1 MRLKAEIRRITAV
14 LLCAVMFFS
23 AFCVPSYAAKSGAG
37 EEKNYTADCPYIKVL
52 GLMSTDIYVDKDDPS
67 SDTVWPPQVGLVV
80 KDVLKLLPSLAAL
93 AVTKNYSRFGE
104 KLYAAVYDIF
114 APLYMYGTGEV
125 QDNSGSIFKYPA
137 REEIK
142 KDSYLIFEY
151 DWRLD
156 PVELA
161 AQLND
166 FINYVLDCSGSDEV
180 VLECHSYGG
189 VVTYTYLNNYGTEK
203 VRSVAFNAA
212 AVYGTTFVGEICAGH
227 IVLND
232 EGAVEYLKS
241 VWAYSDAEKLLNG
254 LIGTLYKTGV
264 LGWLCDKVNDIAAGL
279 GKDAM
284 ANCLLPMFGSWPSIW
299 SMVSDECY
307 DEAYNHIFNEICP
320 EYKLDYSALQKKVD
334 NYTDTIRVNRQ
345 SILENIK
352 ENCNLYVLARYGFC
366 TVFIVEEWKTQ
377 SDMAVDLKY
386 SSFGA
391 TAALYGETLGKSGK
405 LISPKG
411 DIDASTCL
419 FPEQTWFLN
428 NATHIP
434 TFRCMHDWFAR
445 LLYFNGQAT
454 VETFEDSPQFL
465 FYDEN
470 AGEFI
475 SDSK

>member
-1 MRLKAEIRRITAV
+1 MRFKTKIRKITAV
-14 LLCAVMFFS
+14 LLCAALLFTAIS
-23 AFCVPSYAAKSGAG
+23 VPSYAAQ
-37 EEKNYTADCPYIKVL
+37 EKKYTADCPYIKVL
-52 GLMSTDIYVDKDDPS
+52 GLMSTDIHVDKDDPA
-67 SDTVWPPQVGLVV
+67 SDTVWPPQAGLVI
-80 KDVLKLLPSLAAL
+80 KDVLKLLPSLFSL

-104 KLYAAVYDIF
+104 KLYAGVYDIF

-125 QDNSGSIFKYPA
+125 QDNSGTVFKYP
-137 REEIK
+137 EPGKIK

-161 AQLND
+161 SQLND
-166 FINYVLDCSGSDEV
+166 FINYVLECSGSKEV

-189 VVTYTYLNNYGTEK
+189 VVTYTYLNNYGTQK

-212 AVYGTTFVGEICAGH
+212 AVYGTTFVGEICKGN

-254 LIGTLYKTGV
+254 LTGVLYKTGV
-264 LGWLCDKVNDIAAGL
+264 LRWLCNSVNNIAKGL
-279 GKDAM
+279 GSDAM

-307 DEAYNHIFNEICP
+307 EDAYNHIFNEICP
-320 EYKLDYSALQKKVD
+320 AYKLDYSALQKKVD
-334 NYTDTIRVNRQ
+334 NYTNTIRVNRQ
-345 SILENIK
+345 SILENIN

-366 TVFIVEEWKTQ
+366 TVFIVEDWKIQ
-377 SDMAVDLKY
+377 GDMAVDLRY

-391 TAALYGETLGKSGK
+391 DAAPYGGTLGRSGK
-405 LISPKG
+405 HISPRG

-445 LLYFNGQAT
+445 LLYFDGQAT
-454 VETFEDSPQFL
+454 VGTFGDSPQFL
-465 FYDEN
+465 IYDEN
-470 AGEFI
+470 AVVFAA
-475 SDSK
+475 DK

>member
-1 MRLKAEIRRITAV
+1 MNGKSIIKRLTAV
-14 LLCAVMFFS
+14 LLCAVMLFS
-23 AFCVPSYAAKSGAG
+23 TLCAPAYAANGAAE

-52 GLMSTDIYVDKDDPS
+52 GLMSTDIYVDKSDPS
-67 SDTVWPPQVGLVV
+67 SGTVWPPQTGIVI
-80 KDVLKLLPSLAAL
+80 KDVLKLLPSLFELAL
-93 AVTKNYSRFGE
+93 TKNYSRFGE

-114 APLYMYGTGEV
+114 SPLYMYGTGEV
-125 QDNSGSIFKYPA
+125 QNKSGTIFTYP
-137 REEIK
+137 EPEKIK

-166 FINYVLDCSGSDEV
+166 FINYVLECSGSEEV

-212 AVYGTTFVGEICAGH
+212 AVYGTAFVGEICKGKV
-227 IVLND
+227 VLND

-241 VWAYSDAEKLLNG
+241 VWAYSDAEKFLNG
-254 LIGTLYKTGV
+254 LTGVLYKTGV
-264 LGWLCDKVNDIAAGL
+264 LGWLCDKVNNIARGL

-284 ANCLLPMFGSWPSIW
+284 ANCILPMFGSWPSIW

-307 DEAYNHIFNEICP
+307 DDAYNHIFNEICP
-320 EYKLDYSALQKKVD
+320 EYNLDYSALQKKVD
-334 NYTDTIRVNRQ
+334 NYTNTIRVNRQ
-345 SILENIK
+345 SILKNIN

-366 TVFIVEEWKTQ
+366 TVFIVENWKIQ
-377 SDMAVDLKY
+377 GDMAVDLRY

-391 TAALYGETLGKSGK
+391 SVLPYGEKSEKSGRY
-405 LISPKG
+405 ISPDG

-419 FPEQTWFLN
+419 FPEQTWFLD

-445 LLYFNGQAT
+445 LLYFDGQAT
-454 VETFEDSPQFL
+454 VDTFEDSPQFL
-465 FYDEN
+465 FYNEN
-470 AGEFI
+470 SGTFTA
-475 SDSK
+475 DN